1 MSGPGQYSR
10 QWRYYKTASGNS
22 PVKAD
27 VLDLPRED
35 RAEVVAAMR
44 LVLNYG
50 VETAKKARLV
60 QQLTGDILELRVDA
74 RDQTYRLLFA
84 EEGYYGQVLLGLDMF
99 SKKTQKVPRD
109 KIKLAEDR
117 LRDWRERGA
126 RQQRMRRPGE

>member
-1 MSGPGQYSR
+1 M
-10 QWRYYKTASGNS
+10 
-22 PVKAD
+22 
-27 VLDLPRED
+27 
-35 RAEVVAAMR
+35 
-44 LVLNYG
+44 
-50 VETAKKARLV
+50 
-60 QQLTGDILELRVDA
+60 DA

-126 RQQRMRRPGE
+126 RQRRMRRPGE